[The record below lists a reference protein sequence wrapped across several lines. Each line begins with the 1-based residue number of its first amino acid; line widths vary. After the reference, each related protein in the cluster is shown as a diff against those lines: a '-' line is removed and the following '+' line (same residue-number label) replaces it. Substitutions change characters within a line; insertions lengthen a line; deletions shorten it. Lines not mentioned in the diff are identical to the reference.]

1 MRKISK
7 IFGFNSSQHS
17 LRTEVFA
24 GISTFIVMAYILA
37 LAPKAFEGVG
47 GTADPFPTAALFTA
61 TALVSAVSTFLMAVY
76 AKRPLAVA
84 PGVGL
89 LFFIS
94 GTVCMQMGYSW
105 HFALTA
111 ILLEG
116 VLFTVLAFSRLRY
129 LIMESIPL
137 SLRSATAVGVGLFL
151 ASLGLKSAGMTD
163 SGAAIVS
170 LASIVTEPEKQLFAI
185 CVMLSGVL
193 IVYRVKGAI
202 FLSIIASTILGIPLG
217 LTRFD
222 EVMTIPESP
231 APLFMQMEWSEDI
244 FSIDMFVCVV
254 SIFFLDVFDTIGTV
268 SGVLSNTNLS
278 RSNGRISRMSHIF
291 QVDAISSMLS
301 GLMGTTTCT
310 SYLESAAGV
319 AEGGRTGVPSLVT
332 AICFLFALFFSP
344 IFLAIPP
351 VVTGAILLVVSFQ
364 MFAAIKHINFT
375 NPVEAIPSVLVI
387 LVMAIIGSISDGIV
401 VGVITYAVLNFTAEM
416 KQERERRKRGHFF
429 TINKIGRAHV

>member
-1 MRKISK
+1 MRKIAK

-116 VLFTVLAFSRLRY
+116 VLFTALAFSRLRY

-268 SGVLSNTNLS
+268 SGVLSTTNLS

-319 AEGGRTGVPSLVT
+319 AEGGRTGVTSLVT

-351 VVTGAILLVVSFQ
+351 VVTGAILLVVSFH

-416 KQERERRKRGHFF
+416 KQVRERRKRGHFF
-429 TINKIGRAHV
+429 TINKDE

>member
-1 MRKISK
+1 
-7 IFGFNSSQHS
+7 
-17 LRTEVFA
+17 
-24 GISTFIVMAYILA
+24 MAYILA

-278 RSNGRISRMSHIF
+278 RTNGRISRMSHIF

-319 AEGGRTGVPSLVT
+319 AEGGRTGVTSLVT
-332 AICFLFALFFSP
+332 VICFLFALFFSP

-429 TINKIGRAHV
+429 TINKDE

>member
-1 MRKISK
+1 MRKIAK

-278 RSNGRISRMSHIF
+278 RTNGRISRMSHIF
-291 QVDAISSMLS
+291 QVDAISSTLS

-319 AEGGRTGVPSLVT
+319 AEGGRTGVTSLVT
-332 AICFLFALFFSP
+332 VICFLFALFFSP
-344 IFLAIPP
+344 LFLAIPP
-351 VVTGAILLVVSFQ
+351 VVTGAILLVVSFH

-429 TINKIGRAHV
+429 TINKDE

>member
-1 MRKISK
+1 MRKIAK

-278 RSNGRISRMSHIF
+278 RTNGRISRMSHIF

-351 VVTGAILLVVSFQ
+351 VVTGAILLVVSFH

-416 KQERERRKRGHFF
+416 KQERERRKRGRFF
-429 TINKIGRAHV
+429 TINKDE

>member
-1 MRKISK
+1 
-7 IFGFNSSQHS
+7 
-17 LRTEVFA
+17 
-24 GISTFIVMAYILA
+24 MAYILA

-222 EVMTIPESP
+222 AVMTIPESP

-278 RSNGRISRMSHIF
+278 RTNGRISRMSHIF

-319 AEGGRTGVPSLVT
+319 AEGGRTGVTSLVT
-332 AICFLFALFFSP
+332 VICFLFALFFSP

-401 VGVITYAVLNFTAEM
+401 VGVITYAVLNSTAEV

-429 TINKIGRAHV
+429 TNNKDE

>member
-1 MRKISK
+1 MRKIAK

-278 RSNGRISRMSHIF
+278 RTNGRISRMSHIF

-319 AEGGRTGVPSLVT
+319 AEGGRTGVTSLVT
-332 AICFLFALFFSP
+332 VICFLFALFFSP

-351 VVTGAILLVVSFQ
+351 VVTGAILLVVSFH

-429 TINKIGRAHV
+429 TINKDE

>member
-1 MRKISK
+1 MRKIAK

-24 GISTFIVMAYILA
+24 GLSTFIVMAYILA

-116 VLFTVLAFSRLRY
+116 VLFTALAFSRLRY

-137 SLRSATAVGVGLFL
+137 SLRSATAVGVGFFL

-185 CVMLSGVL
+185 CVLLSGVL

-202 FLSIIASTILGIPLG
+202 FLSIIASTIIGIPLG

-268 SGVLSNTNLS
+268 LGVLSNTNLS
-278 RSNGRISRMSHIF
+278 RTNGRISRMSHIF
-291 QVDAISSMLS
+291 QVDAISSTLS

-319 AEGGRTGVPSLVT
+319 AEGGRTGVTSLVT
-332 AICFLFALFFSP
+332 VICFLFALFFSP
-344 IFLAIPP
+344 LFLAIPP
-351 VVTGAILLVVSFQ
+351 VVTGAILLVVSFH
-364 MFAAIKHINFT
+364 MFAAIKHINLT

-429 TINKIGRAHV
+429 TINKDE

>member
-1 MRKISK
+1 MRKIAK

-116 VLFTVLAFSRLRY
+116 VLFTVLAFSKLRY

-319 AEGGRTGVPSLVT
+319 AEGGRTGVTSLVT
-332 AICFLFALFFSP
+332 VICFLFALFFSP

-351 VVTGAILLVVSFQ
+351 VVTGAILLVVSFH

-429 TINKIGRAHV
+429 TINKDE

>member
-1 MRKISK
+1 MRKIAK

-116 VLFTVLAFSRLRY
+116 VLFTALAFSRLRY

-429 TINKIGRAHV
+429 TINKDE

>member
-1 MRKISK
+1 MRKIAK

-268 SGVLSNTNLS
+268 SGVLSNTSLS
-278 RSNGRISRMSHIF
+278 RTNGRISRMSHIF

-401 VGVITYAVLNFTAEM
+401 VGVITYAVLNSTAEV

-429 TINKIGRAHV
+429 TINKDE

>member
-429 TINKIGRAHV
+429 TINKDE

>member
-1 MRKISK
+1 
-7 IFGFNSSQHS
+7 
-17 LRTEVFA
+17 
-24 GISTFIVMAYILA
+24 MAYILA

-268 SGVLSNTNLS
+268 SGVLSTTNLS

-319 AEGGRTGVPSLVT
+319 AEGGRTGVTSLVT
-332 AICFLFALFFSP
+332 GICFLLALFFSP
-344 IFLAIPP
+344 LFLAIPP

-429 TINKIGRAHV
+429 TINKDE

>member
-1 MRKISK
+1 MRKIAK

-278 RSNGRISRMSHIF
+278 RTNGRISRMSHIF

-319 AEGGRTGVPSLVT
+319 AEGGRTGVTSLVT
-332 AICFLFALFFSP
+332 VICFLFALFFSP

-416 KQERERRKRGHFF
+416 KQDRERRKRGHFF
-429 TINKIGRAHV
+429 TINKDE

>member
-1 MRKISK
+1 MRKIAK

-116 VLFTVLAFSRLRY
+116 VLFTALAFSRLRY

-268 SGVLSNTNLS
+268 SGVLSNTSLS

-319 AEGGRTGVPSLVT
+319 AEGGRTGVTSLVT

-351 VVTGAILLVVSFQ
+351 VVTGAILLVVSFH

-429 TINKIGRAHV
+429 TINKDE

>member
-1 MRKISK
+1 MRKIAK
-7 IFGFNSSQHS
+7 IFGFNSRQHF

-24 GISTFIVMAYILA
+24 GLSTFIVMAYILA

-278 RSNGRISRMSHIF
+278 RTNGRISRMSHIF

-319 AEGGRTGVPSLVT
+319 AEGGRTGVTSLVT
-332 AICFLFALFFSP
+332 VICFLFALFFSP
-344 IFLAIPP
+344 LFLAIPP

-429 TINKIGRAHV
+429 TINKDE

>member
-1 MRKISK
+1 MRKIAK

-278 RSNGRISRMSHIF
+278 RTNGRISRMSHIF
-291 QVDAISSMLS
+291 QVDAISSTLS

-319 AEGGRTGVPSLVT
+319 AEGGRTGVTSLVT
-332 AICFLFALFFSP
+332 VICFLFALFFSP

-351 VVTGAILLVVSFQ
+351 VVTGAILLVVSFH

-429 TINKIGRAHV
+429 TINKDE

>member
-1 MRKISK
+1 MRKIAK

-24 GISTFIVMAYILA
+24 GTSTFIVMAYILA

-61 TALVSAVSTFLMAVY
+61 TALLSAVSTFLMAVY

-116 VLFTVLAFSRLRY
+116 VLFTALAFSRLRY

-202 FLSIIASTILGIPLG
+202 FLSIIVSTILGIPLG

-268 SGVLSNTNLS
+268 SGVLSNTSLS

-319 AEGGRTGVPSLVT
+319 AEGGRTGVTHLFGDSDMLPLCPLLFTPFPGHSARGYRCHSLGGQFPHVCSHQT
-332 AICFLFALFFSP
+332 HQPYQSCGGHPL
-344 IFLAIPP
+344 
-351 VVTGAILLVVSFQ
+351 GAGHPGDGNYR
-364 MFAAIKHINFT
+364 KH
-375 NPVEAIPSVLVI
+375 
-387 LVMAIIGSISDGIV
+387 
-401 VGVITYAVLNFTAEM
+401 
-416 KQERERRKRGHFF
+416 QRWHCRGCDNLCCAQFH
-429 TINKIGRAHV
+429 G

>member
-1 MRKISK
+1 
-7 IFGFNSSQHS
+7 
-17 LRTEVFA
+17 
-24 GISTFIVMAYILA
+24 MAYILA

-319 AEGGRTGVPSLVT
+319 AEGGRTGVTSLVT

-401 VGVITYAVLNFTAEM
+401 VGVITYAVLNSTAEV

-429 TINKIGRAHV
+429 TINKDE

>member
-1 MRKISK
+1 MRKIAK

-137 SLRSATAVGVGLFL
+137 SLRSATAVGVGFFL

-268 SGVLSNTNLS
+268 LGVLSNTNLS
-278 RSNGRISRMSHIF
+278 RTNGRISRMSHIF
-291 QVDAISSMLS
+291 QVDAISSTLS

-319 AEGGRTGVPSLVT
+319 AEGGRTGVTSLVT
-332 AICFLFALFFSP
+332 VICFLFALFFSP
-344 IFLAIPP
+344 LFLAIPP

-429 TINKIGRAHV
+429 TINKDE

>member
-1 MRKISK
+1 MRKIAK

-268 SGVLSNTNLS
+268 SGVLSTTNLS

-319 AEGGRTGVPSLVT
+319 AEGGRTGVTSLVT

-351 VVTGAILLVVSFQ
+351 VVTGAILLVVSFH
-364 MFAAIKHINFT
+364 MFAAIKHINLT

-401 VGVITYAVLNFTAEM
+401 VGVITYAVLNSTAEV

-429 TINKIGRAHV
+429 TNNKDE

>member
-1 MRKISK
+1 MRKIAK

-278 RSNGRISRMSHIF
+278 RTNGRISRMSHIF

-351 VVTGAILLVVSFQ
+351 VVTGAILLVVSFH
-364 MFAAIKHINFT
+364 MFAAIKHINLT

-401 VGVITYAVLNFTAEM
+401 VGVITYAVLNSTAEV

-429 TINKIGRAHV
+429 TINKDE

>member
-1 MRKISK
+1 MRKIAK

-24 GISTFIVMAYILA
+24 GLSTFIVMAYILA

-291 QVDAISSMLS
+291 QVDAISSTLS

-319 AEGGRTGVPSLVT
+319 AEGGRTGVTSLVT
-332 AICFLFALFFSP
+332 VICFLFALFFSP

-429 TINKIGRAHV
+429 TNNKDE

>member
-1 MRKISK
+1 MRKIAK

-185 CVMLSGVL
+185 CVMLSGML

-222 EVMTIPESP
+222 AVMTIPESP

-268 SGVLSNTNLS
+268 SGVLSTTNLS

-429 TINKIGRAHV
+429 TINKDE

>member
-1 MRKISK
+1 MRKIAK

-268 SGVLSNTNLS
+268 LGVLSNTNLS
-278 RSNGRISRMSHIF
+278 RTNGRISRMSHIF
-291 QVDAISSMLS
+291 QVDAISSTLS

-319 AEGGRTGVPSLVT
+319 AEGGRTGVTSLVT
-332 AICFLFALFFSP
+332 VICFLFALFFSP

-351 VVTGAILLVVSFQ
+351 VVTGAILLVVSFH
-364 MFAAIKHINFT
+364 MFAAIKHINLT

-429 TINKIGRAHV
+429 TINKDE

>member
-1 MRKISK
+1 MRKIAK

-268 SGVLSNTNLS
+268 SGVLSTTNLS

-351 VVTGAILLVVSFQ
+351 VVTGAILLVVSFH

-401 VGVITYAVLNFTAEM
+401 VGVITYAVLNSTAEV

-429 TINKIGRAHV
+429 TINKDE

>member
-1 MRKISK
+1 MRKIAK

-116 VLFTVLAFSRLRY
+116 VLFTVLAFSKLRY

-278 RSNGRISRMSHIF
+278 RTNGRISRMSHIF

-319 AEGGRTGVPSLVT
+319 AEGGRTGVTSLVT

-429 TINKIGRAHV
+429 TINKDE

>member
-1 MRKISK
+1 MRKIAK

-319 AEGGRTGVPSLVT
+319 AEGGRTGVTSLVT
-332 AICFLFALFFSP
+332 VICFLFALFFSP

-429 TINKIGRAHV
+429 TINKDE

>member
-1 MRKISK
+1 MRKIAK

-116 VLFTVLAFSRLRY
+116 VLFTALAFSRLRY

-268 SGVLSNTNLS
+268 SGVLSTTNLS

-401 VGVITYAVLNFTAEM
+401 VGVITYAVLNSTAEV

-429 TINKIGRAHV
+429 TNNKDE

>member
-1 MRKISK
+1 MRKIAK

-344 IFLAIPP
+344 LFLAIPP

-429 TINKIGRAHV
+429 TINKDE

>member
-1 MRKISK
+1 MRKIAK

-278 RSNGRISRMSHIF
+278 RTNGRISRMSHIF

-332 AICFLFALFFSP
+332 VICFLFALFFSP
-344 IFLAIPP
+344 LFLAIPP

-429 TINKIGRAHV
+429 TINKDE

>member
-1 MRKISK
+1 
-7 IFGFNSSQHS
+7 
-17 LRTEVFA
+17 
-24 GISTFIVMAYILA
+24 MAYILA

-278 RSNGRISRMSHIF
+278 RTNGRISRMSHIF
-291 QVDAISSMLS
+291 QVDAISSTLS

-429 TINKIGRAHV
+429 TINKDE

>member
-1 MRKISK
+1 MRKIAK

-268 SGVLSNTNLS
+268 SGVLSTTNLS

-351 VVTGAILLVVSFQ
+351 VVTGAILLVVSFH

-401 VGVITYAVLNFTAEM
+401 VGVMTYAVLNFTAEM
-416 KQERERRKRGHFF
+416 KEERERRKRGNFF
-429 TINKIGRAHV
+429 TINKEE

>member
-1 MRKISK
+1 MRKIAK

-24 GISTFIVMAYILA
+24 GLSTFIVMAYILA

-137 SLRSATAVGVGLFL
+137 SLRSATAVGVGFFL

-185 CVMLSGVL
+185 CVLLSGVL

-202 FLSIIASTILGIPLG
+202 FLSIIASTIIGIPLG

-222 EVMTIPESP
+222 DVMTIPESP

-244 FSIDMFVCVV
+244 FSIDMLVCVV

-268 SGVLSNTNLS
+268 LGVLSNTNLS
-278 RSNGRISRMSHIF
+278 RTNGRISRMSHIF
-291 QVDAISSMLS
+291 QVDAISSTLS

-319 AEGGRTGVPSLVT
+319 AEGGRTGVTSLVT
-332 AICFLFALFFSP
+332 VICFLFALFFSP

-351 VVTGAILLVVSFQ
+351 VVTGAILLVVSFH
-364 MFAAIKHINFT
+364 MFAAIKHINLT

-429 TINKIGRAHV
+429 TINKDE

>member
-1 MRKISK
+1 MRKIAK

-222 EVMTIPESP
+222 AVMTIPESP

-268 SGVLSNTNLS
+268 SGVLSNTSLS

-351 VVTGAILLVVSFQ
+351 VVTGAILLVVSFH

-429 TINKIGRAHV
+429 TINKDE

>member
-1 MRKISK
+1 MRKIAK

-319 AEGGRTGVPSLVT
+319 AEGGRTGVTSLVT
-332 AICFLFALFFSP
+332 VICFLFALFFSP

-401 VGVITYAVLNFTAEM
+401 VGVITYAVLNSTAEV

-429 TINKIGRAHV
+429 TNNKDE

>member
-1 MRKISK
+1 MRKIAK

-268 SGVLSNTNLS
+268 SGVLSNTSLS

-401 VGVITYAVLNFTAEM
+401 VGVITYAVLNSTAEM

-429 TINKIGRAHV
+429 TINKDE

>member
-1 MRKISK
+1 MRKIAK

-268 SGVLSNTNLS
+268 SGVLSNTSLS
-278 RSNGRISRMSHIF
+278 RTNGRISRMSHIF

-429 TINKIGRAHV
+429 TINKDE

>member
-1 MRKISK
+1 
-7 IFGFNSSQHS
+7 
-17 LRTEVFA
+17 
-24 GISTFIVMAYILA
+24 MAYILA

-319 AEGGRTGVPSLVT
+319 AEGGRTGVTSLVT
-332 AICFLFALFFSP
+332 VICFLFALFFSP

-429 TINKIGRAHV
+429 TINKDE

>member
-1 MRKISK
+1 MRKIAK

-185 CVMLSGVL
+185 CVMLSGML

-278 RSNGRISRMSHIF
+278 RTNGRISRMSHIF

-401 VGVITYAVLNFTAEM
+401 VGVITYAVLNSTAEV

-429 TINKIGRAHV
+429 TINKDE

>member
-1 MRKISK
+1 MRKIAK

-47 GTADPFPTAALFTA
+47 GTADPFSTAALFTA

-94 GTVCMQMGYSW
+94 GTVCMQMGYSC

-137 SLRSATAVGVGLFL
+137 SLRSATAVGVGFFL

-202 FLSIIASTILGIPLG
+202 FLSIIASTIIGIPLG

-268 SGVLSNTNLS
+268 LGVLSNTNLS
-278 RSNGRISRMSHIF
+278 RTNGRISRMSHIF
-291 QVDAISSMLS
+291 QVDAISSTLS

-319 AEGGRTGVPSLVT
+319 AEGGRTGVTSLVT
-332 AICFLFALFFSP
+332 VICFLFALFFSP
-344 IFLAIPP
+344 LFLAIPP
-351 VVTGAILLVVSFQ
+351 VVTGAILLVVSFH
-364 MFAAIKHINFT
+364 MFAAIKHINLT

-429 TINKIGRAHV
+429 TINKDE